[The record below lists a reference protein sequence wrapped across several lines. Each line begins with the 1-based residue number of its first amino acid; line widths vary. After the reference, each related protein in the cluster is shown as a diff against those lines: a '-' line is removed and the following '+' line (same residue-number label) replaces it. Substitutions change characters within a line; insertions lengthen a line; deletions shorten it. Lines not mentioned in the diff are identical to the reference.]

1 MKLIINSLSKINFGL
16 FITEK
21 RADGFHN
28 IETIFYPLRLS
39 DEIIIRECDHL
50 LIESNIPELNS
61 DPTNNLIYKAVKLL
75 EQKTGNAL
83 NCRIS
88 LTKNIPMGAGLGG
101 GSSNAASVLLGLND
115 LFNLGYSKTELSEF
129 GLQLGSDVP
138 FFIHPYP
145 SFASGRG
152 EKLKEIDLKL
162 EGVIV
167 VVNPGTHVS
176 TAEAY
181 KNCTPSKPGF
191 NLLELNGSIINN
203 YNELRDV
210 VVNAFEKTVFS
221 AYPEIENLK
230 ASMLGAGAS
239 FALMSGSGSTVFGIF
254 ETDELAEVFI
264 SSLPPEYLVY
274 TEEL

>member
-21 RADGFHN
+21 RSDGFHN

-50 LIESNIPELNS
+50 LIECSVAELNS

-75 EQKTGNAL
+75 EQKTGKPL
-83 NCRIS
+83 NCRIT
-88 LTKNIPMGAGLGG
+88 LNKNIPLGAGLGG

-115 LFNLGYSKTELSEF
+115 LFNLGYSKVELSEF

-152 EKLKEIDLKL
+152 EKLSEIDLKL
-162 EGVIV
+162 EGFIV
-167 VVNPGTHVS
+167 VVNPGIHVS

-181 KNCTPSKPGF
+181 KNCKPSKPGF
-191 NLLELNGSIINN
+191 NLLELNGRIINN
-203 YNELRDV
+203 YNELRGV
-210 VVNAFEKTVFS
+210 IVNTFETTVFETHPQIS
-221 AYPEIENLK
+221 ELK
-230 ASMLGAGAS
+230 ESMLRGGAS
-239 FALMSGSGSTVFGIF
+239 FSLMSGSGSTVFGIF
-254 ETDELAEVFI
+254 ETEESAEVFI
-264 SSLPPEYLVY
+264 NSLPPEYLVY

>member
-21 RADGFHN
+21 RSDGFHN

-50 LIESNIPELNS
+50 LIESNVSELNS

-75 EQKTGNAL
+75 EQKTGKPL

-88 LTKNIPMGAGLGG
+88 LNKNIPLGAGLGG

-115 LFNLGYSKTELSEF
+115 LFNLGYSKSELGEF
-129 GLQLGSDVP
+129 GLELGSDVP

-152 EKLKEIDLKL
+152 EKLNELDFKL
-162 EGVIV
+162 EGIIV

-176 TAEAY
+176 TAQAY
-181 KNCTPSKPGF
+181 KNCIPEKAGF
-191 NLLELNGSIINN
+191 NLLELNGRIINN
-203 YNELRDV
+203 YNELSGV
-210 VVNAFEKTVFS
+210 VVNTFEKTVFS
-221 AYPEIENLK
+221 AHPEIANLK
-230 ASMLGAGAS
+230 ASMLRSGAS

-254 ETDELAEVFI
+254 NTDELAEAFV
-264 SSLPPEYLVY
+264 STLPPDYLVY
-274 TEEL
+274 REEL

>member
-21 RADGFHN
+21 RSDGFHN
-28 IETIFYPLRLS
+28 IETVFYPLRLS
-39 DEIIIRECDHL
+39 DEIIVRECDHL

-61 DPTNNLIYKAVKLL
+61 DTTNNLIYKAVKLL
-75 EQKTGNAL
+75 EQKTGNVL
-83 NCRIS
+83 NCRIT
-88 LTKNIPMGAGLGG
+88 LTKNIPLGAGLGG

-115 LFNLGYSKTELSEF
+115 LFSLGYSKAELSEF

-138 FFIHPYP
+138 FFVHPYP

-152 EKLKEIDLKL
+152 EKLTEIDLKI
-162 EGVIV
+162 EGIIV
-167 VVNPGTHVS
+167 VVNPGIHVS

-181 KNCTPSKPGF
+181 KNCIPSKPKF
-191 NLLELNGSIINN
+191 NLLELNGRIIND

-210 VVNAFEKTVFS
+210 VINTFEKTVFNVH
-221 AYPEIENLK
+221 PEIGNLK
-230 ASMLGAGAS
+230 QSMLRSGAS

-254 ETDELAEVFI
+254 ETEELAEVFT